1 MPSEAH
7 SPGSADDWLRH
18 AKSDLELARIDKP
31 EGVLLESLCFH
42 TQQAA
47 EKALKAALIFAEID
61 HPKTHNIRTLLDRFP
76 ENIDIPKDVEESAIL
91 TDYAVEFRYP
101 GNTEFVDEEEYRQA
115 IRLAEAVM
123 SWVQALIHENPP
135 SSTTPHERA

>member
-1 MPSEAH
+1 MPSETY

-101 GNTEFVDEEEYRQA
+101 GNIESVDEEEYRQA

-123 SWVQALIHENPP
+123 NWVQALIHESP
-135 SSTTPHERA
+135 SSSTIPHERA